1 MKIENIELFYLSM
14 PEILDEAD
22 GSQDALVVK
31 VEGGGFIGWGECE
44 ASPLTSIANFICPKS
59 HSAAKPIK
67 DSILGADLNNLNDV
81 KKIIHNVK
89 QNSLMIAQTPHT
101 FSGIEVAILDLLSK
115 KNQSPIFEM
124 IGYKK
129 SNQKIA
135 YASVL
140 FGQTPTETLKI
151 ASDMK
156 SKNFKAVKFG
166 WQNFGLDLKNDQDH
180 LIAAREG
187 LGKDLMLMIDVGAIW
202 GNNINKA
209 LSRVDIL
216 KEAKVTWLE
225 EPFYSDAYFE
235 YSELAKKSQ
244 LSLAGGESC
253 HSVESAKNMIKF
265 GKIKFIQI
273 DAGIAGGIL
282 AGKEIANFA
291 EENDIQYVNHTF
303 TSHLQLSASMQSYAG
318 LIKSNL
324 AEYPMQL
331 KPLAWDITKNH
342 IMMDNNGYIN
352 LPSEIGHGMI
362 INQDALSKY
371 KIDVEIKIN
380 KKRIF

>member
-22 GSQDALVVK
+22 GSQDALIVK
-31 VEGGGFIGWGECE
+31 VEGGGYIGWGECE

-67 DSILGADLNNLNDV
+67 NSVLGAQLDNINDL

-101 FSGIEVAILDLLSK
+101 FSGIEVALLDLLGK
-115 KNQSPIFEM
+115 KNQTPIYEM

-129 SNQKIA
+129 SNPRIA

-140 FGQTPTETLKI
+140 FGNTADETFNI
-151 ASDMK
+151 AKNMK
-156 SKNFKAVKFG
+156 EKNFKAVKFG
-166 WQNFGLDLKNDQDH
+166 WQNFGIDLKNDNEH
-180 LIAAREG
+180 LVAAREG
-187 LGKDLMLMIDVGAIW
+187 LGKDLMLMVDAGAIW
-202 GNNINKA
+202 GNNLEDA
-209 LSRVDIL
+209 LNRSDML
-216 KEAKVTWLE
+216 KNANVTWLE
-225 EPFYSDAYFE
+225 EPFYSDAFYE
-235 YSELAKKSQ
+235 YSELAKISS
-244 LSLAGGESC
+244 LPLAGGESC
-253 HSVESAKNMIKF
+253 HSVESAKNMISF

-282 AGKEIANFA
+282 AGKEIAEFA
-291 EENDIQYVNHTF
+291 ETNEIKYVNHTF
-303 TSHLQLSASMQSYAG
+303 TSHLQLSASLQSYAG
-318 LIKSNL
+318 LTKSNL

-331 KPLAWDITKNH
+331 KSLAWELTKNH
-342 IMMDNNGYIN
+342 ILMNDNGYIN

-362 INQDALSKY
+362 IDEYALNKY
-371 KIDVEIKIN
+371 KVDVEIKIN
-380 KKRIF
+380 NKKIF

>member
-22 GSQDALVVK
+22 GSQDALLVK

-59 HSAAKPIK
+59 HSAAKPIR
-67 DSILGADLNNLNDV
+67 DSILGSDLNNLNDV
-81 KKIIHNVK
+81 KKIIHDVK

-124 IGYKK
+124 IGYNK
-129 SNQKIA
+129 SIEKIA

-140 FGQTPTETLKI
+140 FGNTPDETLKI

-166 WQNFGLDLKNDQDH
+166 WQNFGLNLNNDQEH

-187 LGKDLMLMIDVGAIW
+187 LGKELMLMIDVGAVW
-202 GNNINKA
+202 GNNIDKA
-209 LSRVDIL
+209 SSRINML

-225 EPFYSDAYFE
+225 EPFYSDAFQE
-235 YSELAKKSQ
+235 YSELARIS
-244 LSLAGGESC
+244 LLPLAGGESC
-253 HSVESAKNMIKF
+253 HSIESAKNMIKF
-265 GKIKFIQI
+265 GNVKFIQI

-291 EENDIQYVNHTF
+291 EENQIKYVNHTF
-303 TSHLQLSASMQSYAG
+303 TSHLQLSASLQPYAG

-331 KPLAWDITKNH
+331 KSLAWDITKNH
-342 IMMDNNGYIN
+342 ITMNQQGYIN

-362 INQDALSKY
+362 INEDALEKY
-371 KIDVEIKIN
+371 KVDVEIMIN